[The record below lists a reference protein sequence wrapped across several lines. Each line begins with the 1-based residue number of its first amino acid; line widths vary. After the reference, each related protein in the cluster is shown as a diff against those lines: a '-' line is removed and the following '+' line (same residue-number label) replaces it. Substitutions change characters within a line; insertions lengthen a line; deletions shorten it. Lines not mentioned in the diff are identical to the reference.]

1 MIKWITENKEWLL
14 DGLGVF
20 LLGLIVTFI
29 GWLIKRKNTD
39 ANGSIN
45 QSMGN
50 NAKAN
55 NIVYKN
61 NKQIVNGKP
70 KTRKNKK

>member
-20 LLGLIVTFI
+20 LLTLIVTFI
-29 GWLIKRKNTD
+29 GWLIKKKSAD
-39 ANGSIN
+39 SSGSIN

-50 NAKAN
+50 NAKAD
-55 NIVYKN
+55 NIVFKN
-61 NKQIVNGKP
+61 NKQIVNGKSET
-70 KTRKNKK
+70 KEE